1 MQVANVVS
9 GGLAKGNPEAKIAGV
24 VVVKV
29 VSRSSSSRGAYA
41 QAATRE
47 PEQYGCCYFV
57 EMPINGGEKGEVACR
72 ANEERESN

>member
-1 MQVANVVS
+1 MGCVWRAS
-9 GGLAKGNPEAKIAGV
+9 KRKSEAKIQAGV

-29 VSRSSSSRGAYA
+29 VSGSSSSKGAYA

-72 ANEERESN
+72 ANEERESK